1 MNNPG
6 MPMSPL
12 RATRRSFVRAAG
24 VATALPFA
32 PALADLALA
41 RPARAAEAG
50 EAPEL
55 PDYAPVPD
63 AAVGPAVNADG
74 YYVGRIGGQ
83 LHWVTDG
90 FYQAMFLTTSTGVVV
105 VDAPPT
111 IGHNLLR
118 AIRDVTDANGRPS
131 DVTHVVYSHSHA
143 DHIGAAAL
151 LGPRARRIAHVETER
166 FLRRDKD
173 PTRPLPHI
181 TFKDRYTLRVGG
193 ETLEL
198 AHHGP
203 NHSPDNIFVYVPRQ
217 RTLMVVD
224 VIYPGWVPFKNL
236 AVSQD
241 IPAWVEAHQVAMRYP
256 WQTLVGGHLGRL
268 GRRADAVVQQQYIDD
283 LEASARQ
290 TLESLDPT
298 PFFAK
303 YQQSGN
309 SWAIFKTYL
318 DAAARRAA
326 EPVAAK
332 YTGRLAAADVF
343 TVDNAFAMIESLRI
357 DQGLLGPFGIRP

>member
-1 MNNPG
+1 MNNPDT
-6 MPMSPL
+6 PMTST
-12 RATRRSFVRAAG
+12 RATRRSLVKAAG
-24 VATALPFA
+24 AVTALTFA
-32 PALADLALA
+32 PALADLTLA
-41 RPARAAEAG
+41 GPAEAAAATG
-50 EAPEL
+50 L

-63 AAVGPAVNADG
+63 AAVGPALNADG
-74 YYVGRIGGQ
+74 YYVGRIGGH
-83 LHWVTDG
+83 LYWVTDG
-90 FYQAMFLTTSTGVVV
+90 YYQAMFLTTTTGVVV

-143 DHIGAAAL
+143 DHIGAAVL
-151 LGPRARRIAHVETER
+151 LGTGARRIAHVETAR
-166 FLRRDKD
+166 LLRQDRD
-173 PTRPLPHI
+173 PNRPLPHV
-181 TFKDRYTLRVGG
+181 TFKDRHTLRVGG

-203 NHSPDNIFVYVPRQ
+203 NHSPDNIFVYAPRY

-268 GRRADAVVQQQYIDD
+268 GLRADAVVQQHYIDD
-283 LEASARQ
+283 LELSARQ

-303 YQQSGN
+303 YVPTGN

-318 DAAARRAA
+318 DAAANQAA
-326 EPVAAK
+326 QPVVAK
-332 YTGRLAAADVF
+332 YSGRLAAVDVF
-343 TVDNAFAMIESLRI
+343 TVENAFAMIESLRI